1 MTRTPLYQKAE
12 TEMLRRIKTGEW
24 PTGQRLGN
32 EFELA
37 DEFGVSQGTM
47 RRALMSLEAQGYLSR
62 KPGRGTIVA
71 TERPNRTGTAKPAND
86 TPARNGVLIGPV
98 GAEADFAVHRSR
110 LSSTTAQDGD
120 AALFG
125 GGKVYVL
132 ERMWKR
138 GTARASLEELA
149 FPASVVTNPV
159 ENGPLELES
168 YLAKQGVAVSHVE
181 DQVTSRVTTMGE
193 SVALSCDRH
202 TALLCLTR
210 IAFDSAGAP
219 VARQTLKIADPE
231 VAYRAA

>member
-1 MTRTPLYQKAE
+1 MTRIPLYQKAE
-12 TEMLRRIKTGEW
+12 TEMLRRIKTGVW

-62 KPGRGTIVA
+62 KPGRGTIVQA
-71 TERPNRTGTAKPAND
+71 ERPSKAKPAND
-86 TPARNGVLIGPV
+86 SPARNGVLIGPV
-98 GAEADFAVHRSR
+98 GAQADFAVYRSR
-110 LSSTTAQDGD
+110 LSSATAQDSD

-125 GGKVYVL
+125 GGKLYRL
-132 ERMWKR
+132 ERLWKR
-138 GTARASLEELA
+138 GAIRASLEELTL
-149 FPASVVTNPV
+149 PATVVTNPA

-168 YLAKQGVAVSHVE
+168 YLKSQGVEVANVQ

-210 IAFDSAGAP
+210 IAYDSDGTP
-219 VARQTLKIADPE
+219 VARQTLKIADPD